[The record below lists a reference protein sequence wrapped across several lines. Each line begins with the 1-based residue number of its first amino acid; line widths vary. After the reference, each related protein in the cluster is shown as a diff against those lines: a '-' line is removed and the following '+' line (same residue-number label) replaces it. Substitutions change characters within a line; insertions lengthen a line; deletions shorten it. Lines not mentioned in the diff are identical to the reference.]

1 MILILLVTLKV
12 IGQNSEVKNIDIMET
27 TISFGT
33 DATGS
38 SGKVSCSIGQVFY
51 TYIVGYANEILTLSK
66 ATFS

>member
-33 DATGS
+33 DAIES
-38 SGKVSCSIGQVFY
+38 SGTVSCSVGQVC
-51 TYIVGYANEILTLSK
+51 ILI
-66 ATFS
+66 

>member
-12 IGQNSEVKNIDIMET
+12 IGQNSEVKNIDLMET

-38 SGKVSCSIGQVFY
+38 SGRVSCSIGQVFY
-51 TYIVGYANEILTLSK
+51 LYSWICK
-66 ATFS
+66 

>member
-38 SGKVSCSIGQVFY
+38 SGRVS
-51 TYIVGYANEILTLSK
+51 
-66 ATFS
+66 

>member
-33 DATGS
+33 DAIES
-38 SGKVSCSIGQVFY
+38 SGTV
-51 TYIVGYANEILTLSK
+51 
-66 ATFS
+66 